1 MCCCKC
7 EQEWVIE
14 YLDDPRAAR
23 HHSAPRGQSRRPCVG
38 VPGKSASRACREI
51 GSMAIYRDRA
61 PSPGSG
67 DEESQ
72 GGCSTPELPCV
83 CRDELLCRAGRSVTS
98 ITSSSSRGDRA
109 RRVYFSPTKSNGP
122 CASTQGQGSALLQAR
137 GETHRSGVGRHPI
150 QSPYSVI
157 VPYSCRLGASSSR
170 CTSRA
175 RVRIETG
182 KLYTTLASRS
192 VTWNL
197 NNSSRRQRVRRA
209 RILDAALLWESNL
222 LRAYLRR
229 ILGGRHEV

>member
-1 MCCCKC
+1 MTL
-7 EQEWVIE
+7 ERPDTTLPRVVSRVAHASASLENRPLEPAGRLVPWRSIVIE
-14 YLDDPRAAR
+14 RRRRAAGMRKAREDVR
-23 HHSAPRGQSRRPCVG
+23 H
-38 VPGKSASRACREI
+38 
-51 GSMAIYRDRA
+51 
-61 PSPGSG
+61 
-67 DEESQ
+67 
-72 GGCSTPELPCV
+72 PELPCV

-109 RRVYFSPTKSNGP
+109 RRVYFSPTRSNGP

-197 NNSSRRQRVRRA
+197 NNSSRRQRVRGA